1 MIIKLKNKDKLLYDE
16 FVFKCSIGKN
26 GLKKNKIEGDKS
38 TPKGLFSLGKV
49 YYRPDR
55 IDKPNTKLKIKKIT
69 RKMGWCDDSENKK
82 YNKEILLN
90 KKNKGEKLFR
100 SDRIYDLILVINYNT
115 KKTIKNKGS
124 AIFIH
129 VAKKNYKKTLGC
141 IAVSKISLLKMIKKL
156 NRKSIV
162 EISNQR

>member
-69 RKMGWCDDSENKK
+69 RKMGWCDDSKNKK
-82 YNKEILLN
+82 YNKEILLS

-129 VAKKNYKKTLGC
+129 LTENYKPTLGC
-141 IAVSKISLLKMIKKL
+141 IAIQKNDLLVLLKLIDTKTKI
-156 NRKSIV
+156 R
-162 EISNQR
+162 IS

>member
-1 MIIKLKNKDKLLYDE
+1 MIIKLKNKDNLLYDE

-55 IDKPNTKLKIKKIT
+55 IDKPNTRLKIKKIT
-69 RKMGWCDDSENKK
+69 RKMGWCDDSKNKK
-82 YNKEILLN
+82 YNKEILLSR
-90 KKNKGEKLFR
+90 KNKGEKLFR

-129 VAKKNYKKTLGC
+129 LTKNYKPTLGC
-141 IAVSKISLLKMIKKL
+141 VAIKKNDMLVLLKLIDTKTKI
-156 NRKSIV
+156 R
-162 EISNQR
+162 IS